1 MDADSTAA
9 HERRKCGAAVTTF
22 NVSIFFFIF
31 VVVLH
36 LNLFDH
42 FYGFMDESAMGG
54 IIEGSKGCV
63 NIITAVLVHFLE

>member
-1 MDADSTAA
+1 MSLS
-9 HERRKCGAAVTTF
+9 F
-22 NVSIFFFIF
+22 SPFF
-31 VVVLH
+31 VVILH

-42 FYGFMDESAMGG
+42 FYGFMDESTMGG